1 VRILPARGGGKLAA
15 LLAKV
20 REFATDVRSPN
31 DNTPVAK
38 PFVLDYTPSYSG
50 FTRWRSNP
58 NWPGRRAAAA
68 LRRAGKTRR
77 MR

>member
-1 VRILPARGGGKLAA
+1 MIVPRRLPEKFKAMLNIPARKPE
-15 LLAKV
+15 K
-20 REFATDVRSPN
+20 
-31 DNTPVAK
+31 K

-68 LRRAGKTRR
+68 LRTAGKTRR